1 MMKNSFC
8 ALAVCAITAT
18 SVQAVDSVQLQ
29 LTGKIAPSAC
39 TPTLVNGGVIDY
51 GDISAADLK
60 YSDLI
65 VLPEKSIGLSISC
78 SAPTSIALAAS
89 SNRKGTTALLAEN
102 ASGIAQ
108 HPSTSAAGR
117 FQQKVGLGL
126 TAGGE
131 KIGGYSMWL
140 QDAKIG
146 GVNAHPLFS
155 DDLGSNWT
163 NLTPGSYMG
172 FYNAGISNARYMS
185 VAATATSTPSAIS
198 QLTGNIGVQAYITKA
213 SELDLSQPI
222 SLDGQSNIEIIYL

>member
-89 SNRKGTTALLAEN
+89 SNRKGTTALLSEN

-108 HPSTSAAGR
+108 HPSNVTAGR
-117 FQQKVGLGL
+117 YHQKVGLGL
-126 TAGGE
+126 TAGGD

-140 QDAKIG
+140 QDAKISG
-146 GVNAHPLFS
+146 TNAHPLFS
-155 DDLGSNWT
+155 DDMGSSWT
-163 NLTPGSYMG
+163 SLNVGDYMG
-172 FYNAGISNARYMS
+172 FYNAGINNVRYMS
-185 VAATATSTPSAIS
+185 VATSASSVPSAIS

-213 SELDLSQPI
+213 SELDLSKPI